1 MTSPQGALER
11 HLLDSRERIVAFVRA
26 RLGDAD
32 AADDVVQEASLRAL
46 RAAPELRDES
56 RLPAWFHTILLNTIT
71 DMHRRG
77 RRSERLHAAVSR
89 ESADAGPSPDEVE
102 ELCRCFEPLLQTLK
116 PEYAEVLAA
125 DLRNEDARATA
136 ERLHIT
142 PNNLKV
148 RRHRAREVLRARLD
162 EACRMCG
169 RHGCLDCTCGSL

>member
-56 RLPAWFHTILLNTIT
+56 RLPAWFHAIVLNTIT
-71 DMHRRG
+71 DVHRRAARG
-77 RRSERLHAAVSR
+77 ERLHAAAGR
-89 ESADAGPSPDEVE
+89 ESSATAPTPDEVE
-102 ELCRCFEPLLQTLK
+102 AACRCFEPLLQTLK

-125 DLRNEDARATA
+125 DLRGEEPRATA

-148 RRHRAREVLRARLD
+148 RRHRARELLRARLE
-162 EACRMCG
+162 EACRMCA

>member
-11 HLLDSRERIVAFVRA
+11 HLLESRERIVAFVRA

-56 RLPAWFHTILLNTIT
+56 RLPAWFHTIVLNTIT
-71 DMHRRG
+71 DVHRRAK
-77 RRSERLHAAVSR
+77 RSERLHALAGR
-89 ESADAGPSPDEVE
+89 ESTQIDPSPDEVA
-102 ELCRCFEPLLQTLK
+102 ELCRCFEPLLGTLK

-125 DLRNEDARATA
+125 DLRSEDPRATA
-136 ERLHIT
+136 ERLRIT
-142 PNNLKV
+142 TNNLKV
-148 RRHRAREVLRARLD
+148 RRHRARELLRARLD

-169 RHGCLDCTCGSL
+169 EHGCLDCTCRSL